1 MCSTNLQ
8 MYNNVL
14 HISATTYFLAFRGK
28 MVKILSQVSLLVPRT
43 AAVEAL
49 TVTEQMV
56 QKKLEPGQGEYAFA
70 LRNTICPNL
79 VGT

>member
-1 MCSTNLQ
+1 
-8 MYNNVL
+8 
-14 HISATTYFLAFRGK
+14 
-28 MVKILSQVSLLVPRT
+28 MVKILSQVSLLIPRT

-70 LRNTICPNL
+70 LRSIICPNL